1 VHESSYLI
9 RTAYGPKEF
18 RASAGAVLPH
28 EHIVIDSRVWWEGQ
42 GDWRQFDDED
52 ALRAA
57 TPEALAE
64 YPQATIRENMLL
76 SDWFLSA
83 KELRAARDA
92 GTQLVVDLTVLGS
105 GPDTRSALRAADTAE
120 MDVVVSVGRYLH
132 DAVPVSEHEVGE
144 DELVERWMRQI
155 ADGVDG
161 YLPGIIGEIGTSAV
175 IEDDEWVSLRAAART
190 QARTGLPMNIH
201 VHPYARQAVNAVTI
215 AANAG
220 ADLGKLAVSHLD
232 CDLNI
237 EELRTLLALGVYVEF
252 DNFGTSRHRKVDGRG
267 YPDDAERLDMIE
279 ELIDLGHQ
287 SHILLSHDIN
297 HRNSLRANGG
307 WGYAHIA
314 EHIVPQLTERFGE
327 RIAREL
333 TAENPLRF
341 LELPNQQN
349 NPGE

>member
-28 EHIVIDSRVWWEGQ
+28 EHIVIDSRVWWEGP

-57 TPEALAE
+57 TPEVLAE

-105 GPDTRSALRAADTAE
+105 GPDIRSAVRAADMAGI
-120 MDVVVSVGRYLH
+120 DLVVSVGRYLH
-132 DAVPVSEHEVGE
+132 DAVPVSEHKVGE
-144 DELVERWMRQI
+144 DELVERWTRQI

-161 YLPGIIGEIGTSAV
+161 YLPGIIGEIGTSAD
-175 IEDDEWVSLRAAART
+175 IEDDERVSLRAAART
-190 QARTGLPMNIH
+190 QALTGLPMNIH
-201 VHPYARQAVNAVTI
+201 VHPYARQAVSAVTV
-215 AANAG
+215 AARAG
-220 ADLGKLAVSHLD
+220 VDLGKLAVSHLD

-237 EELRTLLALGVYVEF
+237 QELRSLLALGVYVEF

-267 YPDDAERLDMIE
+267 YPDDTERLDAIE
-279 ELIDLGHQ
+279 ELIGLGYR
-287 SHILLSHDIN
+287 SRILLSHDIN
-297 HRNSLRANGG
+297 HRNSLRANAG
-307 WGYAHIA
+307 WGYAHLA
-314 EHIVPQLTERFGE
+314 ENVVPQLTERFGE

-333 TAENPLRF
+333 TAENSLRF
-341 LELPNQQN
+341 LEMPNQQN
-349 NPGE
+349 NRGE